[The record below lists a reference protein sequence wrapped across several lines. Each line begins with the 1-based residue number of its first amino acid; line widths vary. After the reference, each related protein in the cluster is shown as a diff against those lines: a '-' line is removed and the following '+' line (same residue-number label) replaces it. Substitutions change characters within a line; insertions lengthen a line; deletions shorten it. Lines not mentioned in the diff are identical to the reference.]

1 MGSLVTRSGLF
12 DDFFRDMS
20 PGFFVRPLS
29 GDPLPSPD
37 QIKIDVRESD
47 GEYKIDAE
55 IPGVRKED
63 ISVSVD
69 GDMVTLSAEVK
80 QETTNGKDEKNLR
93 TERYYGS
100 VSRSF
105 SLPQDVDAARSQA
118 KYEGGVL
125 HLTLPKSKST
135 RMQRLAVS

>member
-1 MGSLVTRSGLF
+1 MGSLVTRNALF
-12 DDFFRDMS
+12 DDFFRDLS
-20 PGFFVRPLS
+20 PGFFVRPLQ

-37 QIKIDVRESD
+37 QIRIDVRESD

-63 ISVSVD
+63 IQVAID
-69 GDMVTLSAEVK
+69 GDMVTLSAEVQ
-80 QETTNGKDEKNLR
+80 QERSSGKEEKNLR
-93 TERYYGS
+93 TERYFGS

-105 SLPQDVDAARSQA
+105 SLPQGVDAARSQA

-125 HLTLPKSKST
+125 HLTLPKTQSSKV
-135 RMQRLAVS
+135 QRLSVN